1 MVARQQNRIV
11 DLTLQNN
18 VLVSQIEL
26 LRTEVQEMK
35 VHNGCDGSRRGRGNG
50 SGVDGSSAH
59 HRSGSQSAD
68 KPLLSGF
75 TPRAND
81 CQRVHRHGADRLLSQ
96 DEVRELGAGVTG
108 RTPRQGHRRRGS
120 FDPDGWRR
128 IVGVRKEQRQG
139 QGQDVDVDMDVDV
152 DNGFERDA
160 ELGNDDKRKTWMTC
174 DS

>member
-35 VHNGCDGSRRGRGNG
+35 MHNGCDRNDRGRGSGN
-50 SGVDGSSAH
+50 GVDGSSAY

-68 KPLLSGF
+68 EPPPSGF
-75 TPRAND
+75 TSRAED
-81 CQRVHRHGADRLLSQ
+81 SQRVRRHGADRLLSQ
-96 DEVRELGAGVTG
+96 NEVRELGAGVTG
-108 RTPRQGHRRRGS
+108 QTPRQGRRRRGS

-128 IVGVRKEQRQG
+128 IVGVRKEQG
-139 QGQDVDVDMDVDV
+139 QGQDVDVDMDMDVDV
-152 DNGFERDA
+152 DNRGERDA
-160 ELGNDDKRKTWMTC
+160 EMGNDDKRKTWMTC